1 MKIRQKLKKIVSGVM
16 SAFTFVGAMSLP
28 IVTTTAEASG
38 GLDVGTA
45 FSQVVGSHTGQGN
58 WHYSYN
64 GGNYFG
70 TIMSDDNASADTYYN
85 IGLDCTAGTVAVV
98 ARAIKNS
105 GGSPRDYFGMLEGA
119 LNEKY
124 PPALISYFQSNGKWT
139 QVSSGYV
146 DASQLQPGDILIYGT
161 GSQAGHMSIYAGNNL
176 TIDFTS
182 GGAGR
187 ETYSGYART
196 DLAYSDGGTST
207 SGSYP
212 LSAIFRANLNKD
224 ISVSVIKKSSCT
236 NVSDNNPLYSDLSA
250 TFGVYLT
257 QTDATNDTNRKATI
271 TTNAEGTSTAATMTV
286 SGDTNT
292 VYVKEIQAPKYFNLN
307 TTVFSVDV
315 SSGSGVVTIEDEP
328 ITDPAEITVIK
339 KDIEDKSKV
348 QSLAGAEFT
357 FKYYAIDP
365 NQTYTAEQLANTTA
379 TRTWTFKTIE
389 SGNTGVLNIK
399 NTDCVVTDKSD
410 ALYYS
415 TNGDITIP
423 MGVLTIQETKAA
435 TGYTVE
441 GGYLNSVDGSIQ
453 AGANETLVFNV
464 TGPGSIANILAGNP
478 NTTKNEAPI
487 RGGIEVTKVDSVT
500 GRREQ
505 NKSSFAGAEFDIVY
519 VDNKDQPNQ
528 GITVRM
534 DTNNDG
540 LINSDDTEY
549 KPGDTVGHI
558 VLDENGYYKSS
569 ANYLSYGSYKLVE
582 TKAPEGM
589 SLMASDI
596 EFEVNDNSVF
606 VPLTV
611 TDAVYLG
618 NLSIHKV
625 YSKTGSSW
633 SSNEEG
639 AVFDVV
645 AAKYVEQYAADSNN
659 ITRQDVINAYNHR
672 NDWTGTDVDGNAITG
687 YTDAEYDQLITD
699 ASGIAYSKQLAYGNY
714 YMVQESGKAN
724 YDVVQDVA
732 TFVVVS
738 ENQATIEYQASNN
751 PTPFTLKMLKKDS
764 ATGEMISLTSAAF
777 KVKKL
782 TDADGKDVSNVTST
796 SLGLE
801 NGYVTQTLGDG
812 DDKTTYNVFKTVSR
826 DQADNNNELEEGM
839 FYPANSKANY
849 DATGGEAVVPLTLEA
864 GTYRLEEVVTPD
876 GFTTGQSFEFT
887 ISDGNITRIN
897 SLGQNIIEVTMYDQP
912 LMGTIHIKKTIDSYV
927 DADTSLLDMKDL
939 SGFGF
944 TLTAAEDIISPD
956 DGSVI
961 VAAGEKAVVYD
972 SSSETHFSTL
982 DELFTDAEG
991 NLTIENLPLG
1001 KYTLAETT
1009 QPKGTVTNTHAYEVV
1024 IEQSAFDKTVDAK
1037 DITASDVKVTIDGVE
1052 VSEVEPFTIENKVTK
1067 TELTKDDATTSK
1079 ELPGAEI
1086 EVRDGDTV
1094 VDKWTSTEK
1103 SHKIEGL
1110 EFGKTYTMVE
1120 TATVDGYYYSE
1131 DIEFTVEEEMTKVEM
1146 HDNVIK
1152 YEIAKVDDKNG
1163 DYVEGVTLKLVD
1175 VTDKDNPVE
1184 VELPNKGVT
1193 TDKPFELIGILKAEH
1208 KYELTESE
1216 YVAGVYKVS
1225 DAIEFTV
1232 PKTGSADAITTVTM
1246 VDETTNIAVRKV
1258 DNYGNPVAGAKMQII
1273 EAELEAGAE
1282 TTENETIKDET
1293 AIDDDAY
1300 LADEETDEIAN
1311 YDDEIMPLNETS
1323 EEKAVVDETDESE
1336 ETSKEE
1342 VTENEATKQDETDS
1356 IDDEYTISD
1365 SELKYVPVKDEDGND
1380 KVVYEFTTTDDVAGV
1395 DISQY
1400 VKGDGTYILREV
1412 EAPFGFTK
1420 IEDQVFTVTGKL
1432 DSPQTVMA
1440 IDNRDTYY
1448 VSAVKVDKADHTKLL
1463 KGAEIT
1469 LFNADGTVAK
1479 DINGK
1484 ECKGLTDG
1492 EGVITWNVEYS
1503 DDNYYVQETDA
1514 PLGYKINENHYEV
1527 ELSSDFFE
1535 SEEKA
1540 YQIVVEDEIKA
1551 VQMGAGMAT
1560 GIAAMGIA
1568 SLTGLGV
1575 LAGTKKKKKEE
1586 E

>member
-1 MKIRQKLKKIVSGVM
+1 MKIKQRLKKILSGVM

-38 GLDVGTA
+38 GLDVATA
-45 FSQVVGSHTGQGN
+45 FSQVVGSHTGKGN

-64 GGNYFG
+64 GGKHFS
-70 TIMSDDNASADTYYN
+70 TVMSEDNASADTYYQ
-85 IGLDCTAGTVAVV
+85 IGLDCTAGTIAVV
-98 ARAIKNS
+98 SRAIKNA
-105 GGSPRDYFGMLEGA
+105 GGSPRDYFGMLDGV
-119 LNEKY
+119 LNNAY
-124 PPALISYFQSNGKWT
+124 PPALISYFQSNGKWS

-161 GSQAGHMSIYAGNNL
+161 SGQAGHMSIYAGNNQ

-182 GGAGR
+182 GGAGK

-207 SGSYP
+207 SGSYS

-224 ISVSVIKKSSCT
+224 VSVSVIKKSSCT

-257 QTDATNDTNRKATI
+257 QADASNDTNRQATI
-271 TTNAEGTSTAATMTV
+271 TTNAAGTSSAATLTV

-307 TTVFSVDV
+307 SEVFSVDV
-315 SSGSGVVTIEDEP
+315 SSGSGVVTISDVP
-328 ITDPAEITVIK
+328 ITDPAEITVKK
-339 KDIEDKSKV
+339 KDIEDKSKI

-357 FKYYAIDP
+357 FKYYALDP

-379 TRTWTFKTIE
+379 TKTWIFKTIE
-389 SGNTGVLNIK
+389 LGNTGVLEIRNA
-399 NTDCVVTDKSD
+399 DCFESDKSD
-410 ALYYS
+410 NLYYNES
-415 TNGDITIP
+415 GNITIP
-423 MGVLTIQETKAA
+423 MGILTVQETKAA

-441 GGYLNSVDGSIQ
+441 GGYLNSVDGEIQ
-453 AGANETLVFNV
+453 ADANETLVFNV
-464 TGPGSIANILAGNP
+464 TGAGSIANLLAGNSS
-478 NTTKNEAPI
+478 TTKNEAPI

-505 NKSSFAGAEFDIVY
+505 NESSFAGAEFDIVY

-540 LINSDDTEY
+540 QITSDDTEY
-549 KPGDTVGHI
+549 NPGDTVGHI
-558 VLDENGYYKSS
+558 VLDEKGYYKSS
-569 ANYLSYGSYKLVE
+569 SNYLSYGKYKLVE

-589 SLMASDI
+589 SLTSDI
-596 EFEVNDNSVF
+596 EFEVNEDSVF

-611 TDAVYLG
+611 SDNVYLG

-645 AAKYVEQYAADSNN
+645 AAKYVEQYAADPNN
-659 ITRQDVINAYNHR
+659 ITREDVINAYNHR
-672 NDWTGTDVDGNAITG
+672 NDWTGTDVDGNEVVG
-687 YTDAEYDQLITD
+687 YTDEEYDQITTD
-699 ASGIAYSKQLAYGNY
+699 LSGMAYTKKLSYGNY
-714 YMVQESGKAN
+714 YMAQESGKAN
-724 YDVVQDVA
+724 YDVVDDVA

-738 ENQATIEYQASNN
+738 EEQATVEYQASNN
-751 PTPFTLKMLKKDS
+751 PTPFVLKMLKKDS
-764 ATGEMISLTSAAF
+764 STGEMISLTSAAF

-782 TDADGKDVSNVTST
+782 TDVDGKDVSNVTDT
-796 SLGLE
+796 KLGLE

-812 DDKTTYNVFKTVSR
+812 DDKTTYSVFKTVSK
-826 DQADNNNELEEGM
+826 DQAENNNELEEGM
-839 FYPANSKANY
+839 FYPANSKTNY
-849 DATGGEAVVPLTLEA
+849 DATEGEAVVPLELEA

-876 GFTTGQSFEFT
+876 GFTTGESFEFT

-897 SLGQNIIEVTMYDQP
+897 SLGQNIVEVTMNEQP

-972 SSSETHFSTL
+972 TNSDTHFSTL
-982 DELFTDAEG
+982 NEVHTDAEG

-1009 QPKGTVTNTHAYEVV
+1009 QPSGTVTNTHAYEVV
-1024 IEQSAFDKTVDAK
+1024 IEQSAFDKTVDSAN
-1037 DITASDVKVTIDGVE
+1037 ITASDVKVTIDGTE

-1067 TELTKDDATTSK
+1067 VELTKDDASTSK

-1094 VDKWTSTEK
+1094 VDKWTSTDK

-1110 EFGKTYTMVE
+1110 EYGKTYTMVE

-1131 DIEFTVEEEMTKVEM
+1131 DIEFTVEKEMTKVEM

-1175 VTDKDNPVE
+1175 VTDSENPVE
-1184 VELPNKGVT
+1184 IELPNDGVT
-1193 TDKPFELIGILKAEH
+1193 TDKPFELTGVLKAEH

-1225 DAIEFTV
+1225 EAVEFTV
-1232 PKTGSADAITTVTM
+1232 PKTGSSDAVTTVTM

-1258 DNYGNPVAGAKMQII
+1258 DNYGNAVAGAKMQI
-1273 EAELEAGAE
+1273 LEAVEDTSATKQDASE
-1282 TTENETIKDET
+1282 SI
-1293 AIDDDAY
+1293 DDAY
-1300 LADEETDEIAN
+1300 LIDGETVDTTTDDIQMPDGEIEGLEEDTENKPVVDDTTDG
-1311 YDDEIMPLNETS
+1311 ETS
-1323 EEKAVVDETDESE
+1323 DDTDTTVENTKENTTSEK
-1336 ETSKEE
+1336 
-1342 VTENEATKQDETDS
+1342 
-1356 IDDEYTISD
+1356 
-1365 SELKYVPVKDEDGND
+1365 KYVPATDEDGNEI
-1380 KVVYEFTTTDDVAGV
+1380 VVYEFTTTDDVAGV

-1420 IEDQVFTVTGKL
+1420 IEDQVFTVTGKK

-1448 VSAVKVDKADHTKLL
+1448 VSAVKVDKDDHTKLL

-1469 LFNADGTVAK
+1469 LFNADGSVAH
-1479 DINGK
+1479 DINGN
-1484 ECKGLTDG
+1484 ECKGFTDG

-1503 DDNYYVQETDA
+1503 DGNYYVQETNA
-1514 PLGYKINENHYEV
+1514 PLGYKINEQHYEV

-1535 SEEKA
+1535 SEAKA

-1551 VQMGAGMAT
+1551 KTGAGMAT
-1560 GIAAMGIA
+1560 GMAAMGLA

-1575 LAGTKKKKKEE
+1575 LAGTKKKKKKEE